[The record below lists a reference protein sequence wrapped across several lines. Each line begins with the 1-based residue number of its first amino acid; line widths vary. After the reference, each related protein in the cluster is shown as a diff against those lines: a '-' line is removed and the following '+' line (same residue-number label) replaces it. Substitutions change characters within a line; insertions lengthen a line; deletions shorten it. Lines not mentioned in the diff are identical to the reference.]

1 MPQIVRISRKT
12 GRRLVH
18 FGLGTPDDPHIVE
31 GDDFLDMESFDEK
44 DPLSTL
50 TRFSGK
56 KTVGYL
62 SDKDTLYEHI
72 WDTDLRD
79 AAVKEYCERHLL
91 EPIPWRI

>member
-1 MPQIVRISRKT
+1 M
-12 GRRLVH
+12 H